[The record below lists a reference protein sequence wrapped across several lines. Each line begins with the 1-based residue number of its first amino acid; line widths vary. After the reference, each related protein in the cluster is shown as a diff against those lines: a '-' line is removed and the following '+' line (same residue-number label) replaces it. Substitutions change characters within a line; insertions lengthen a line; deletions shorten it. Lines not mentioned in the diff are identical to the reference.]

1 MILGMSG
8 TKLPQHHN
16 CNKIPKVDAG
26 RVAADRKKG
35 YLIKYGCSRNR
46 LEVNFS
52 FHGFPRA
59 Q

>member
-26 RVAADRKKG
+26 RVAADRKK
-35 YLIKYGCSRNR
+35 R
-46 LEVNFS
+46 LFNKIWVLKE
-52 FHGFPRA
+52 
-59 Q
+59 